1 MLSVVDTGGEFNP
14 SNKITCTCIQ
24 QLLLLSFAPKDIDAH
39 VGWLVGYVVSVP
51 WGPADLRAVP
61 RLFEKRGYPLMS

>member
-39 VGWLVGYVVSVP
+39 VGWLVGYRHVGHVLP
-51 WGPADLRAVP
+51 CPT
-61 RLFEKRGYPLMS
+61 